1 MLHVEAVQAFRASG
15 DALLVGAGYGY
26 RFVVHMLA
34 PGAAG
39 ASFDLE
45 PARSCDGARPTAG
58 VLSHVRQAED
68 RVRC

>member
-1 MLHVEAVQAFRASG
+1 MLHGEAVQAFRASG

-34 PGAAG
+34 PGAPG